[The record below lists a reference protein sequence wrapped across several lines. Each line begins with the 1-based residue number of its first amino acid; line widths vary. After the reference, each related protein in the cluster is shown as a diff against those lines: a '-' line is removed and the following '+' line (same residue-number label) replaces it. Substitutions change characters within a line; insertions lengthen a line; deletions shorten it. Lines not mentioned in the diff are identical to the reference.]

1 MKQFTIFYTLCSFL
15 LLSVTSCTDKEESIQ
30 QVVKPGTY
38 YIGKDLSATVP
49 STQTRGVSSSN
60 YEFDSN
66 YDPDFIYLH
75 NINTGQYI
83 NIPIY
88 SCSNDETSTCK
99 GFHYKMVVDENGDA
113 TIYPLDENEQEIKK
127 DGTENE
133 YVTLAL
139 GKDETCYF
147 SSWESDTWTLRP
159 DQISEKRWAGESESY
174 YLFYRDKEVNTEIY
188 RSGSGATFTNFTIK
202 DLTVNGTLDITRAC
216 ANISLGAIFF
226 DKTDVV
232 DGGNLTIYNTT
243 SQAFETAMGDSY
255 EKWYIK
261 IYVGGQC
268 FPSSYNIATGTKTDE
283 SVVNGYYSSGDS
295 YKFGSGDITGKVY
308 LAFSKRGYAQDTETF
323 SGFGYFS
330 EYTNTLLSPLTGS
343 NQISAYLLIKHWTG
357 TTETP
362 GDAWL
367 NSDVGALQTVISQSG
382 VVDAPQ
388 NSTSYKIRCAID
400 LSVLAAAWG
409 GSTGDAEQNALI
421 EAAGI
426 DPNTGEYKS
435 SSSSL
440 TSATYNTAIT
450 RSPSGAPVR
459 SFTLPKDAIVIQE
472 VY

>member
-1 MKQFTIFYTLCSFL
+1 MKQFVIFYTLCSFL

-38 YIGKDLSATVP
+38 YIGKDLSAMVP
-49 STQTRGVSSSN
+49 STQTRGVSSTN

-66 YDPDFIYLH
+66 YDLDYIYLH
-75 NINTGQYI
+75 NINTGNYI
-83 NIPIY
+83 TIPIY
-88 SCSNDETSTCK
+88 SCNNDETSTCQ

-113 TIYPLDENEQEIKK
+113 TIYPLQE
-127 DGTENE
+127 DGETETG
-133 YVTLAL
+133 VSLAL
-139 GKDETCYF
+139 GKNETCYF
-147 SSWESDTWTLRP
+147 SSWESDTWALRP
-159 DQISEKRWAGESESY
+159 DQISEQRGAGESESY
-174 YLFYRDKEVNTEIY
+174 YLFYRDKTVNKEIY
-188 RSGSGATFTNFTIK
+188 RSGSGATFKNFAIS

-226 DKTDVV
+226 DKTNAV
-232 DGGNLTIYNTT
+232 DGGNLTIYSTT
-243 SQAFETAMGDSY
+243 PEAFENAMGDSY

-295 YKFGSGDITGKVY
+295 NKFGSGDITGKVY
-308 LAFSKRGYAQDTETF
+308 LAFSQRGYAQDTETF
-323 SGFGYFS
+323 TGYGYFS

-343 NQISAYLLIKHWTG
+343 DQISAYLLIKHWTG
-357 TTETP
+357 TGTP

-409 GSTGDAEQNALI
+409 GEDGDDAQNALI
-421 EAAGI
+421 DAAGI
-426 DPNTGEYKS
+426 DPETGNYKNG
-435 SSSSL
+435 SL
-440 TSATYNTAIT
+440 SDSPTPAAYNTAIT

-459 SFTLPKDAIVIQE
+459 TFTLPKDAIVIQE